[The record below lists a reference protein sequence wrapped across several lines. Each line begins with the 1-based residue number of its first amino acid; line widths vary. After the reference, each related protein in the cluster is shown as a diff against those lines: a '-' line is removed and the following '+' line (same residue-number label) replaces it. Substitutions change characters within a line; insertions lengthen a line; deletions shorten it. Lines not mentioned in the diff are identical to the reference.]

1 MFDKLQDLFTNCWKG
16 LYCRTSE
23 MQSLSLCT
31 KTKEKNQTVE
41 TIDAS
46 LLSVSGKIMAR
57 VLLNRLLPTIA
68 QENTPESQRN
78 RRHDLRA
85 EADTGEMQRTEHRSI
100 CSFLGSDQG
109 FGTVSRDGP
118 WKSLAR
124 LGFPAKFLTNLRQLH
139 GGQNSPV
146 KYEGSLSDSFLISN
160 GVKQRCVLAPTL
172 FSIFFSIML
181 REAKEDLQ
189 DGIYIRFRTDG
200 SLFNLRCLLARTKT
214 IEELIT

>member
-1 MFDKLQDLFTNCWKG
+1 MQLRVGESPGIDGIPAEVYQHGGEAVFDKLQDLFTNCWKG
-16 LYCRTSE
+16 LYCRTSG
-23 MQSLSLCT
+23 MQSLSLCA

-100 CSFLGSDQG
+100 CSFLRSDQG

-124 LGFPAKFLTNLRQLH
+124 LGFPQNFL
-139 GGQNSPV
+139 
-146 KYEGSLSDSFLISN
+146 
-160 GVKQRCVLAPTL
+160 PT
-172 FSIFFSIML
+172 SASSMVVRIV
-181 REAKEDLQ
+181 R
-189 DGIYIRFRTDG
+189 
-200 SLFNLRCLLARTKT
+200 
-214 IEELIT
+214 